1 MVVCF
6 GGCVYSDLQ
15 FFGRLWWTGRFA
27 EWRDQRLTA
36 LAVTIL
42 FSPVSNDDPGRKSSI
57 FVRWFLFQKVK
68 FCNKKYWSFW
78 DWSKWSYIPG
88 IVITIFGVLKC
99 QVGSLILWENHS
111 QRVKIVCENVF
122 QPNQTSGFGCL
133 IFLMV
138 FSLQPHDIVR
148 TSPMWRVVLS
158 SNRVYVP
165 VFPPIDGRLEVAG

>member
-6 GGCVYSDLQ
+6 GGCLYPNLQ

-27 EWRDQRLTA
+27 ESFSRHFQTMIPEGNHQSLWGGFFFNRLNFA
-36 LAVTIL
+36 A
-42 FSPVSNDDPGRKSSI
+42 
-57 FVRWFLFQKVK
+57 
-68 FCNKKYWSFW
+68 KKYWSFW

-88 IVITIFGVLKC
+88 IVITVFGVLKC

-111 QRVKIVCENVF
+111 QRVKLVCEHVF

-165 VFPPIDGRLEVAG
+165 VFSPIDGRLEAG

>member
-36 LAVTIL
+36 LAVTIF

-68 FCNKKYWSFW
+68 FCNKKILVLLGLVQMVVHSWYRYHNFWSP
-78 DWSKWSYIPG
+78 KMPG
-88 IVITIFGVLKC
+88 RVFDFVGKPFPKSQNSLWKC
-99 QVGSLILWENHS
+99 FPTKSNKRIWLLN
-111 QRVKIVCENVF
+111 
-122 QPNQTSGFGCL
+122 L
-133 IFLMV
+133 
-138 FSLQPHDIVR
+138 PHGQFTAPWYRKD
-148 TSPMWRVVLS
+148 
-158 SNRVYVP
+158 
-165 VFPPIDGRLEVAG
+165 FPHGRLEAAG